1 MVERWF
7 RNLTQQRLRCGS
19 FHSVKELTGAIQN
32 YISGHN
38 QNPRIFV
45 WSASVER
52 ILAKVTKCKEAL
64 DALH

>member
-1 MVERWF
+1 
-7 RNLTQQRLRCGS
+7 
-19 FHSVKELTGAIQN
+19 VKELTGAIQN

-45 WSASVER
+45 WSTTVER
-52 ILAKVTKCKEAL
+52 ILAKVAKCKEVL